1 MSVESIDVAVHPIA
15 ALDNIS
21 GIFSTIAMLK
31 APLTGIPDRQI
42 KVRGLVRT
50 NLKQMSDI
58 NKEEMERFLDGITDL
73 FSTRMTVERMKE
85 ISKKIGNLD
94 HLGKTLEKIQN
105 NYSSL
110 SSPERVYY
118 IKIASGVMIG
128 DLEELEAK
136 ISLEAIRSDDIDK
149 FRYLL
154 VSQTIIQTILDH
166 LKRTVRDS
174 HSLADDVIEKQVN
187 DIISLALFSI
197 VRIEAFRRGK
207 IDLESLRDTLS
218 SIIAH
223 STIQYHFPPITLPDE
238 VITEE

>member
-21 GIFSTIAMLK
+21 DTFSTIAMFK

-50 NLKQMSDI
+50 NLKQLSDI

-73 FSTRMTVERMKE
+73 FSIRMTVERMEE
-85 ISKKIGNLD
+85 ISKKVGDLD
-94 HLGKTLEKIQN
+94 HLGKILEKIQK

-110 SSPERVYY
+110 SSPERMYY
-118 IKIASGVMIG
+118 ISIASDVMIE
-128 DLEELEAK
+128 DLEDLEAK
-136 ISLEAIRSDDIDK
+136 ISLEAIRSNDIDK

-166 LKRTVRDS
+166 MRRTLS
-174 HSLADDVIEKQVN
+174 ESNSLSDDIKERKVN
-187 DIISLALFSI
+187 DIISWALFSI

-207 IDLESLRDTLS
+207 ISLEGLRDTLS

-223 STIQYHFPPITLPDE
+223 STIQYHFPSITLPDE
-238 VITEE
+238 AISEE